1 MRRIWIAA
9 IAAGMALGGSAAQAA
24 SDVAA
29 GGSTKLCYL
38 AASAGDNSTESAL
51 TFCNDALG
59 ENVSSRDRAATYDNR
74 GIVLLTLN
82 QFREAEADFN
92 RAIALRPDLGDGYLN
107 RGAVYIAHKRYQEAL
122 DDLNKSLTLGVS
134 QPPLAYFNR
143 AVANE
148 GLGNVRAAYD
158 DYRQALALAPDFT
171 LASEQLS
178 RFKVQSSGS

>member
-1 MRRIWIAA
+1 MHKIWIVASVV
-9 IAAGMALGGSAAQAA
+9 ALAFGCSAAQAA

-38 AASAGDNSTESAL
+38 AATAGEDNTESAL
-51 TFCNDALG
+51 TFCNDALS
-59 ENVSSRDRAATYDNR
+59 ENVTSRDRAATYDNR

-122 DDLNKSLTLGVS
+122 DDINKSITLGVS

-178 RFKVQSSGS
+178 RFKVQTSGS